1 MKFATKLSLGCIALL
16 SCALGAAGLL
26 LTGQSFSGS
35 LASTRTAL
43 QAQQEKEKYALE
55 RIIFQATDSA
65 QFENYIL
72 AAAAQQ
78 YAEQTADA
86 GSSMALWLDGAYALY
101 SGLPAALPRTALKQA
116 LTNGQQPWQL
126 TRAAGRWYL
135 LLTQPLDL
143 PGVRADMLC
152 AYDVSAVFATRDAQ
166 LRAWLA
172 ASAALLV
179 LGGGAA
185 VLFSRRVTRPLTAL
199 QTASEK
205 IADGEYTQRTQVK
218 TDDEIGA
225 LSRSFDAMAAAVE
238 GKTSSLET

>member
-1 MKFATKLSLGCIALL
+1 MRFTPACLRPA
-16 SCALGAAGLL
+16 AHRAEAGL
-26 LTGQSFSGS
+26 
-35 LASTRTAL
+35 
-43 QAQQEKEKYALE
+43 
-55 RIIFQATDSA
+55 TDG
-65 QFENYIL
+65 EN
-72 AAAAQQ
+72 A
-78 YAEQTADA
+78 
-86 GSSMALWLDGAYALY
+86 
-101 SGLPAALPRTALKQA
+101 
-116 LTNGQQPWQL
+116 WQL

-166 LRAWLA
+166 LRVWLA

-238 GKTSSLET
+238 GKSANYQGLRRASRTLLRRLRMRSRPR